1 MNFKQIPKMMLFLK
15 AIVSRYKENTDFF
28 VGIDVTYKSGTKE
41 FVMNF
46 SREEEKLVCFFLGV
60 KNDVDID
67 AVPDVI
73 SGKLKDYES
82 VTVVYKDR
90 MSELVITGD
99 DKNVSSKQRSAGSEM
114 PKTATVGGREYI
126 IKENEAPRLLK
137 AIGIMAE
144 NGKIKNDM
152 VRKYNQIDRFVEL
165 VSDIE
170 PRDGMNIMDCGCGKS
185 YLSFVLNHYYTEVK
199 KKKCHVYGIDYNK
212 DVIAASEKMANE
224 LGYRNM
230 NFIAADLR
238 ELDLNLRA
246 DIVIS
251 LHACDIATDYAI
263 YSGLRHK
270 SRAIICVPCCHKE
283 LMGQVKSET
292 FESVL
297 KHGVY
302 KNRFCDM
309 LTDTMRSLLLEAM
322 GYKVSVIEYVSPLDT
337 PKNVMLKAVKTGGY
351 NQSAMDE
358 FYKLKDMFKVRPTLE
373 YLISM
378 LDE

>member
-1 MNFKQIPKMMLFLK
+1 MNNKQIPKVKLFMG
-15 AIVSRYKENTDFF
+15 AMVSRLKENSDFF
-28 VGIDVTYKSGTKE
+28 VGIDITFKSGTRE
-41 FVMNF
+41 FVMEIT
-46 SREEEKLVCFFLGV
+46 REDEAYSCFFLGV
-60 KNDVDID
+60 KTEITIEDISD
-67 AVPDVI
+67 IITD
-73 SGKLKDYES
+73 KLIDYES
-82 VTVVYKDR
+82 AVIVYRDR
-90 MSELVITGD
+90 MSELIISCD
-99 DKNVSSKQRSAGSEM
+99 DKNVSSKQRDAKNDV

-126 IKENEAPRLLK
+126 IKENEASELLK
-137 AIGIMAE
+137 AIGVMAE

-152 VRKYNQIDRFVEL
+152 VRKYNQIDRFIEL
-165 VSDIE
+165 ISDIE

-185 YLSFVLNHYYTEVK
+185 YLSFVLNYYYTEVK

-212 DVIAASEKMANE
+212 GVIEASKKMADA

-238 ELDLNLRA
+238 ELDLNLKA
-246 DIVIS
+246 DVVIS

-263 YSGLRHK
+263 YSGLKHK

-283 LMGQVKSET
+283 LMGQIKN
-292 FESVL
+292 ESIGEIL

-351 NQSAMDE
+351 NQEAMDE
-358 FYKLKDMFKVRPTLE
+358 FYRLKDMFKVRPTLE
-373 YLISM
+373 ALISM
-378 LDE
+378 L